1 MPTQPVAGDCINIP
15 VLKSVKIHRAGPKI
29 RGTRHH
35 LASGVEDRE
44 LSLQKAGDVGRAMR
58 LCTRISPVSV
68 SHPGD
73 GAVPGPAVL
82 PCVRPHQ

>member
-44 LSLQKAGDVGRAMR
+44 LSLQKAGDVGRNA
-58 LCTRISPVSV
+58 LVYQDFPCYRIPS
-68 SHPGD
+68 G
-73 GAVPGPAVL
+73 
-82 PCVRPHQ
+82 